1 MDEGVSRPL
10 VAPAA
15 SETHAGPSHEAQG
28 HEMTREVFPAGPLP
42 TRPADHVWGGPG
54 AGVACATCGVRLTRD
69 ELELEA
75 EFAGENDGANA
86 VNLHFHVR
94 CYMAWERE
102 RVASE
107 AVARISVTANGHEQA
122 SPLSPLAPPSEPDRG
137 SR

>member
-1 MDEGVSRPL
+1 MDDGVSRPL
-10 VAPAA
+10 
-15 SETHAGPSHEAQG
+15 GPMHHPPQG
-28 HEMTREVFPAGPLP
+28 HERARAGFPAGTLP
-42 TRPADHVWGGPG
+42 TRPPDHVWGGPG
-54 AGVACATCGVRLTRD
+54 AGVECARCGVLLRRD

-75 EFAGENDGANA
+75 EFAGEADRAG

-122 SPLSPLAPPSEPDRG
+122 LPRWPLDPPSGPDRG

>member
-1 MDEGVSRPL
+1 MDDGMSRPL
-10 VAPAA
+10 VGPGA
-15 SETHAGPSHEAQG
+15 SKTHAGPNHEAQG
-28 HEMTREVFPAGPLP
+28 HEMTREVFAAGTLP

-54 AGVACATCGVRLTRD
+54 AGGECATCGVRLTRD

-75 EFAGENDGANA
+75 EFAGEDDRAGA

-94 CYMAWERE
+94 CYMAWERQ

-122 SPLSPLAPPSEPDRG
+122 PPRSPLAPPAEPDRS